1 MSSSNGNTIYP
12 LGSPQDTRALLNNV
26 LAQVAAE
33 SILDGTIGNR
43 DLMTVSLV
51 NGPNNFWNFPG
62 VYSQPSDGQQSAT
75 QSTYLMLDDFFD
87 TWTVLHQLPNTSSG
101 FSATLLKDN
110 STGKYTLSFRSTES
124 LPSSAG
130 GDFERDGG
138 SGADGEI
145 VKYGFAFG
153 SHKAQEFALPKT
165 SMLPRDLCRQSV
177 HFLH

>member
-33 SILDGTIGNR
+33 SILDGTIENW
-43 DLMTVSLV
+43 DLMKVRLV

-62 VYSQPSDGQQSAT
+62 VYTQPADGQHSAK
-75 QSTYLMLDDFFD
+75 QSTDLMLDDFND
-87 TWTVLHQLPNTSSG
+87 TWTVLHQLPKT
-101 FSATLLKDN
+101 
-110 STGKYTLSFRSTES
+110 
-124 LPSSAG
+124 AG
-130 GDFERDGG
+130 GGLERDGG

-153 SHKAQEFALPKT
+153 SHKAHQFALPKT
-165 SMLPRDLCRQSV
+165 SMLLCDLCRQSA